1 NRLQSTDTRLQQRNR
16 DSSDLAQTN
25 NKRYKQ
31 EGKGTIFPGRGNSRS
46 LSRRT
51 AEHHQERRSP
61 QSPIQRTNPSSSQKQ

>member
-16 DSSDLAQTN
+16 DSSDLAQSN

-51 AEHHQERRSP
+51 AEHH
-61 QSPIQRTNPSSSQKQ
+61 